1 MDAVFARTREY
12 WVGREGAAM
21 MAERLSRMG
30 LRVVGTTLGSVGVVA
45 APLSWL
51 GPKVALHAI
60 ICLSAALAITYA
72 LDGDHR

>member
-1 MDAVFARTREY
+1 MI
-12 WVGREGAAM
+12 
-21 MAERLSRMG
+21 AERLSRMG

-60 ICLSAALAITYA
+60 ICLSAALAITYT
-72 LDGDHR
+72 LDGGKR